1 MIGYADDDKP
11 IPISTIHLN
20 FIIRDW
26 TNTIMGA
33 RTNYTIVTTNN
44 PLQNINVY
52 AHWDGE
58 HSVASMQN
66 AIKAAMPRINDM
78 SYGARIII
86 DQLTKHGRDS
96 EAGYGIYVGEV
107 DHEEE
112 YEYKEINLLNKTVTV
127 GQMTFAIDQFVEV
140 LA

>member
-1 MIGYADDDKP
+1 
-11 IPISTIHLN
+11 
-20 FIIRDW
+20 
-26 TNTIMGA
+26 MGA
-33 RTNYTIVTTNN
+33 RTNYTIITTDN

-58 HSVASMQN
+58 ESVAIMQK
-66 AIKAAMPRINDM
+66 AIRTAMPRINDV
-78 SYGARIII
+78 SYCTRILV

-96 EAGYGIYVGEV
+96 ETGYGLYVGEV

-112 YEYKEINLLNKTVTV
+112 YDYKEINLVNKTITV
-127 GQMTFAIDQFVEV
+127 GQMQFSISQFVAV